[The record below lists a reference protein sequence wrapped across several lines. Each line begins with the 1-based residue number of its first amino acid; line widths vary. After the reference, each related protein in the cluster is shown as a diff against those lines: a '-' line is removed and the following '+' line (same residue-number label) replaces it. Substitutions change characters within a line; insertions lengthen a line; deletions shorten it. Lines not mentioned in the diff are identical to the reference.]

1 MTNDQSATSLS
12 RRTTQCADCGAEDA
26 SDRVELFDRV
36 VMELCDKCCDR
47 RAVRCPFCGSSFGR
61 EVKRES
67 RCKSCGESVARNSK
81 TPYLATRLASSA
93 ICESLSGFTL
103 VEASPIEGDWIR
115 STLPACLLQAACAG
129 RDSTSIESAFA
140 AALRTKFEFGLT
152 RDRLNTF
159 GFAFARAIW
168 VCGGNPRAIQ
178 RTIHR
183 QRLETLR
190 ERGLVVAVRIL
201 PVGDGCENCQ
211 SLVGREWT
219 IESALDENPLP
230 CRGCLN
236 TNENGYGWCR
246 CEYEPRL
253 VGEYESQ
260 LDGEYQSILDEAMAE
275 LDAENARLSRQAIL
289 DNAETYARAEAQ
301 LKRIMGQSESR
312 EPKPR
317 RANAAENSGSPSG
330 LRVLSNLGDSRS
342 IAEVAKIASDGWHRV
357 RNRGNRGV
365 HDGFNGAIA
374 ALSEVG
380 IQAGQVPNREQPQF
394 FDIVLTTTVGG
405 TVILRFC
412 TSEWEYVPR

>member
-12 RRTTQCADCGAEDA
+12 RRTTQCANCGAEDA

-36 VMELCDKCCDR
+36 VVKLCDKCCDR

-152 RDRLNTF
+152 HDRLNTF

-178 RTIHR
+178 RTLHR
-183 QRLETLR
+183 QSLESLR

-201 PVGDGCENCQ
+201 PAGDCCENCQ

-253 VGEYESQ
+253 DDEFEDIMRDAERE
-260 LDGEYQSILDEAMAE
+260 LDQANAENLRQIMAE
-275 LDAENARLSRQAIL
+275 NSEQIEAINAQV
-289 DNAETYARAEAQ
+289 E
-301 LKRIMGQSESR
+301 RIMGSSKGR
-312 EPKPR
+312 KPKR
-317 RANAAENSGSPSG
+317 
-330 LRVLSNLGDSRS
+330 
-342 IAEVAKIASDGWHRV
+342 
-357 RNRGNRGV
+357 
-365 HDGFNGAIA
+365 
-374 ALSEVG
+374 
-380 IQAGQVPNREQPQF
+380 
-394 FDIVLTTTVGG
+394 
-405 TVILRFC
+405 
-412 TSEWEYVPR
+412 